1 MTCMNTQYT
10 DSAIEKRTRYCDTD
24 GLYSDFAYLHWLE
37 DGMVVLSSGEE
48 ELHSKGPEVP
58 VRIVLVTNVDHI
70 LQFCLQLSE
79 GWGERG
85 MEVGCDQSEG

>member
-1 MTCMNTQYT
+1 MH
-10 DSAIEKRTRYCDTD
+10 ELEFCD
-24 GLYSDFAYLHWLE
+24 YLHWLE

-79 GWGERG
+79 GWGRKRKCVKQRSLG
-85 MEVGCDQSEG
+85 QFTLIQQKKTCGGYQ